1 MPADQ
6 RGRRHHQPRP
16 PATAQQT
23 AQRGQERTVLGFKA
37 RSRVLAPENL
47 ELVTQDDDLD
57 LLGIPGT
64 EQHQEQFHHTAD
76 AEVDQGPN
84 HHILPADRQRPSTA
98 TRSPVA
104 ANSLV
109 TRHGRVLT
117 PHGAG
122 SELIGAPLQVDADG
136 TTFEAVTRIDTPT
149 EATYFRHAGI
159 LRYVVRH
166 LATPPA

>member
-6 RGRRHHQPRP
+6 RCRRHHQPRP
-16 PATAQQT
+16 PATGQQT
-23 AQRGQERTVLGFKA
+23 AQRGEERTVLGFKA
-37 RSRVLAPENL
+37 PSRMLAAQNL

-57 LLGIPGT
+57 LLGIPGA

-76 AEVDQGPN
+76 AELDQGPN

-117 PHGAG
+117 PHA
-122 SELIGAPLQVDADG
+122 SQAFELSTVPAHARLVHHPDDVILVGIGGLTWRDG
-136 TTFEAVTRIDTPT
+136 
-149 EATYFRHAGI
+149 
-159 LRYVVRH
+159 
-166 LATPPA
+166 